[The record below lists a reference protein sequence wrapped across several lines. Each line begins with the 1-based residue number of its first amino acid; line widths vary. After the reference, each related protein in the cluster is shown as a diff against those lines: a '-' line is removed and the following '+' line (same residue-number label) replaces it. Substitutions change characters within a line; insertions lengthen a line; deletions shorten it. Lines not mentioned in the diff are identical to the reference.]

1 MLRTEDLSKSFDE
14 TVAVQGLNLHVR
26 AGEIYGFL
34 GPNGAGKT
42 TTIRLLLGLLRPTSG
57 HVYLFDTPLKGDTIP
72 LKRRIGVVAEEPLVS
87 TRMTAWEFVRFF
99 ADLNNVAQPDGRMEE
114 LFQTLSLWE
123 ARHALVMAYSRG
135 MRQKLSLIRAM
146 VHDPDL
152 LILDEPVSGLDPYGI
167 LEVRR
172 VVEEHRDRGGAV
184 LISSHILSEIERSA
198 DRIGILH
205 KGRLLVEDTI
215 DGIRA
220 RIGGSRVIQ
229 LVLVEL
235 PPSLPDTLRQVA
247 DVEQVEVVDHQVA
260 VRVSGE
266 RDARADIFQAVVDSG
281 GVLVEMSTEQ
291 MSLEDAFVTITHR
304 NVEQLAGAA

>member
-1 MLRTEDLSKSFDE
+1 
-14 TVAVQGLNLHVR
+14 
-26 AGEIYGFL
+26 
-34 GPNGAGKT
+34 
-42 TTIRLLLGLLRPTSG
+42 
-57 HVYLFDTPLKGDTIP
+57 

-99 ADLNNVAQPDGRMEE
+99 ASLNNVPQPEGRMED
-114 LFQTLSLWE
+114 LFKTLNLWQ
-123 ARHALVMAYSRG
+123 ARHALVAAYSRG

-146 VHDPDL
+146 VHEPDL

-167 LEVRR
+167 LEVRQ
-172 VVEEHRDRGGAV
+172 VVEQHRDLGGAV

-220 RIGGSRVIQ
+220 RTGASKIVQ
-229 LVLVEL
+229 LVLVDV
-235 PPSLPDTLRQVA
+235 PASLPDALRQIAGVDA
-247 DVEQVEVVDHQVA
+247 VEVVDHKVTVQ
-260 VRVSGE
+260 VSG
-266 RDARADIFQAVVDSG
+266 RQDVRADIFSAVVEND
-281 GVLVEMSTEQ
+281 GVLVEMGTEQ
-291 MSLEDAFVTITHR
+291 MSLEDAFVTITYQ